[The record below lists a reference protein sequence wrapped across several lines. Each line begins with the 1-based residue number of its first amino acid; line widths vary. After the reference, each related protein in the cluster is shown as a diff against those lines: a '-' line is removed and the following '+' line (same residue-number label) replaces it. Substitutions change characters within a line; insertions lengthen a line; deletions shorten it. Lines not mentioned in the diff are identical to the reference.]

1 MTCAQLWTKTLTS
14 ISQKI
19 CYVKSGFQILCAVEE
34 FSSLFS
40 RLFSLM
46 QLNWV
51 QTIFHKDTGCLCHW
65 EKTIMPGKLLCL
77 SRQIIQKASS
87 AHHNFF
93 FCWKVDFLSFKK
105 RPIINLYISLFN
117 VSVFEPLQKK
127 TGIWESDEKSWCG
140 IFVKKELKWSWP
152 PFQTLIIVRASD
164 ILHGHGPA
172 IFRYFRKIP
181 RNSPKNA
188 KYREIR
194 QK

>member
-19 CYVKSGFQILCAVEE
+19 CYVKSGFQILSAVEE

-46 QLNWV
+46 QSNWV

-93 FCWKVDFLSFKK
+93 FCWKVDFLSFKNFYNWSHLM

-127 TGIWESDEKSWCG
+127 KKTGCGKVMKEVDVGFSWKS
-140 IFVKKELKWSWP
+140 SWNDHEP
-152 PFQTLIIVRASD
+152 PSR
-164 ILHGHGPA
+164 PW
-172 IFRYFRKIP
+172 
-181 RNSPKNA
+181 
-188 KYREIR
+188 
-194 QK
+194 

>member
-93 FCWKVDFLSFKK
+93 CRKVDFLSFKK

-127 TGIWESDEKSWCG
+127 RDLGKWWKKLMWDFREKGAGMIMTPFPDPDNSEIIRWKC
-140 IFVKKELKWSWP
+140 FLTKWKETRVK
-152 PFQTLIIVRASD
+152 I
-164 ILHGHGPA
+164 
-172 IFRYFRKIP
+172 
-181 RNSPKNA
+181 
-188 KYREIR
+188 
-194 QK
+194 